1 MSEPCLVSVVIPA
14 YNASATIDETLRSVR
29 SQSHE
34 LLEIVVVDD
43 GSTDN
48 TVVVAQKRADKIP
61 GSGSS
66 GRTMR
71 ESRRPEIAGG
81 KALAP
86 ISSDSPMPMIFG
98 RLPRSNASFGS

>member
-14 YNASATIDETLRSVR
+14 HNASATIDETLRSLR

-48 TVVVAQKRADKIP
+48 TVVVAQKHADQDPRI
-61 GSGSS
+61 
-66 GRTMR
+66 RIIR
-71 ESRRPEIAGG
+71 QDNAGVAAARNRG
-81 KALAP
+81 W
-86 ISSDSPMPMIFG
+86 
-98 RLPRSNASFGS
+98 